1 MSLQFAEVKSNL
13 NVATVLWDV
22 HVSVSVG
29 QVLLTLWEPDVQ
41 PAWMT

>member
-22 HVSVSVG
+22 HVSVG